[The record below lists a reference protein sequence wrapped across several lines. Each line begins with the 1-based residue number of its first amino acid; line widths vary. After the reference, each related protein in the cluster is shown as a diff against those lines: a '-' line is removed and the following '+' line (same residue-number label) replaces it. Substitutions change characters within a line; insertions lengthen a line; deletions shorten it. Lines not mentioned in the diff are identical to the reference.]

1 MIHIYLQIKADKNEL
16 TEINIYNKTWKF
28 EQFWHYIIVY
38 VTVDKKA
45 LTIFE
50 LQAWGNKI
58 WSNCVQVISIIR
70 LHPSV
75 YQKWNSKEWRF
86 GIWQKICFQWSLL
99 SNTLYWLF
107 PDMRRNMMK
116 YSNAIR
122 LILISMVRRNFHDNF
137 KYVFI
142 EPGFFQMCIHNAN
155 GHLPKQRSIWFFTQI
170 FNHLCESKSKSCCK

>member
-1 MIHIYLQIKADKNEL
+1 MLDVQGYVIQYEWFMIHIYPQIKADKNEL
-16 TEINIYNKTWKF
+16 TEINICNKTWNF
-28 EQFWHYIIVY
+28 EQFWHNIIVY

-50 LQAWGNKI
+50 LQAWGNRM

-107 PDMRRNMMK
+107 PDMRRIPMQLDW
-116 YSNAIR
+116 YSFQWFVE
-122 LILISMVRRNFHDNF
+122 ISMTTLN
-137 KYVFI
+137 
-142 EPGFFQMCIHNAN
+142 
-155 GHLPKQRSIWFFTQI
+155 
-170 FNHLCESKSKSCCK
+170 SKTTGYTPVIVLVVKKN

>member
-1 MIHIYLQIKADKNEL
+1 MTQFTFQIFVCVLFSTMYLINYVFKYQWCMIHIYLQIKADKNEL

-86 GIWQKICFQWSLL
+86 GIWQKICFLWSLL
-99 SNTLYWLF
+99 TNTFHWLHA
-107 PDMRRNMMK
+107 K
-116 YSNAIR
+116 YS
-122 LILISMVRRNFHDNF
+122 
-137 KYVFI
+137 
-142 EPGFFQMCIHNAN
+142 
-155 GHLPKQRSIWFFTQI
+155 
-170 FNHLCESKSKSCCK
+170 